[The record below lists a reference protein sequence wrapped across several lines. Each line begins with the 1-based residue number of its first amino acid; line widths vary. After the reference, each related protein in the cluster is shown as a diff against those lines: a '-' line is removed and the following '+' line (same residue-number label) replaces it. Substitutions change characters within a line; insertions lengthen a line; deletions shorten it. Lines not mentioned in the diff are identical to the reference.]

1 MQSSSPHA
9 VADAHDIIWVNQQP
23 CLSIALPS
31 TWETYLA
38 RLGRKMRQ
46 NLSYYDRLL
55 QRTFEVVE
63 KRLAEQPELP
73 EAMSALFELHQ
84 KRWQRRRLCGHL
96 GSQQV
101 QAFHRQ
107 IAERFYERDWL
118 RLHDLRVGGRI
129 VAIEYAFCF
138 RERYATYL
146 TGFDPDPE
154 WQRYSI
160 GTVTSAE
167 AVRQAIVEGCQVIDF
182 LRGKDATRCCGPRP
196 KASQRDLPP
205 ATVPS
210 HAMVSID
217 STPGR
222 GEPAVSSQGHVYWC
236 AKRRMHGR
244 PLSGNRG

>member
-9 VADAHDIIWVNQQP
+9 VANAHDIIWVNQQP
-23 CLSIALPS
+23 CLPIALPS
-31 TWETYLA
+31 TWEAYLA

-84 KRWQRRRLCGHL
+84 KRWQRRQQCGHL

-167 AVRQAIVEGCQVIDF
+167 AVRQAIAEGCQMIDF
-182 LRGKDATRCCGPRP
+182 LRGKDAY
-196 KASQRDLPP
+196 KMLWASTEGVPARP
-205 ATVPS
+205 ATCNCTKPRHGFHRFHPRSRRAGGQQPRSCILV
-210 HAMVSID
+210 
-217 STPGR
+217 R
-222 GEPAVSSQGHVYWC
+222 GETYAREAPFR
-236 AKRRMHGR
+236 K
-244 PLSGNRG
+244 